1 MKTIKQKLLMI
12 AVLFFSFI
20 MLVSVGFMPREAS
33 ATEGTFSTE
42 NFEMCKGAEVRTDG
56 DASGIRFVAKL
67 GDTLPEYENLTY
79 NMMIVPNAYIDK
91 YNTEGALNDNW
102 YEGLKEA
109 LEADETVA
117 NKTIISMQT
126 APFYSNEVV
135 VGEEGYYI
143 RGTLSNVKYNNINIE
158 WFGMGYLTYTNL
170 DGETEYVYAKITE
183 ESANVRNLVYCASGY
198 LNVNDYS
205 SEEKAAEKEVLTN
218 FVAQGINKV
227 TGNVAEENK
236 NDRTQ
241 LNQVIEE
248 MEESAS
254 EIVNMLPADTAS
266 WTTSVPDGVKL
277 HVVYGAEDNGYASI
291 DQAGVITGILGDNNA
306 QTTKNVTMKVLGKT
320 YEKPVHVYTVKAEIA
335 EEAVE
340 IFSKGGTFGGE
351 EFNNS
356 AELAVTA
363 HVDGEPVENAV
374 WSSTNTSVATV
385 EDGKVVAEFKEEMFE
400 SETVS
405 VSFSFE
411 FAGKT
416 FESNKCSVKVSFP
429 VAYKTTP
436 FPYGD
441 LIQKVFNE
449 ENVLVETTEDIKLG
463 NDFGA
468 VTSFKSVDGAKEL
481 LVDGKTNAN
490 VYGAQETGEKE
501 FIVVSANGYAYK
513 VKATVVNYAIGND
526 TAELDYFFN
535 SYKDDTTSSTDG
547 SLYSTKG
554 TYVILSADVEGYK
567 GTTANSNAY
576 YAGTFDGRG
585 HSIKYVSKPTAMVK
599 GVFGT
604 ILAKGGVIKNTAFIG
619 VSKSKAAGGGLVH
632 TSYGH
637 IDNCYVAILM
647 GTVAATGAQ
656 GGICCSNGGT
666 ITNTIVNVT
675 GAVESTKDRGT
686 ICSSSSGTI
695 NNCFS
700 IGREDIDSV
709 IGNVSIENDATLA
722 FSVNELK
729 TLIGKDLPET
739 YNAYW
744 NYTESGLSFGNTQ
757 VLTFSVAE

>member
-20 MLVSVGFMPREAS
+20 MLISVGLMPREAS

-79 NMMIVPNAYIDK
+79 NMMIVPNAYIAK
-91 YNTEGALNDNW
+91 YNAEGALNDNW

-143 RGTLSNVKYNNINIE
+143 RGTLSNVKYDNINIE

-170 DGETEYVYAKITE
+170 DGETEYVYANITE
-183 ESANVRNLVYCASGY
+183 EGTNVRNLVYCASGY
-198 LNVNDYS
+198 LNVYDYS

-218 FVAQGINKV
+218 FVAQGINKAA
-227 TGNVAEENK
+227 GNVTEENK
-236 NDRTQ
+236 NDRTY
-241 LNQVIEE
+241 LNQGIQAIEE
-248 MEESAS
+248 SVS
-254 EIVNMLPADTAS
+254 ETVNMLPEDTAS
-266 WTTSVPDGVKL
+266 WTTGVPAGVKL

-335 EEAVE
+335 EETVE

-363 HVDGEPVENAV
+363 HVDGVPVENAI
-374 WSSTNTSVATV
+374 WASTDTSVATV
-385 EDGKVVAEFKEEMFE
+385 EDGEVVAEFKEEMFE

-429 VAYKTTP
+429 VAYKTAP
-436 FPYGD
+436 FAYGD

-449 ENVLVETTEDIKLG
+449 ENVLVETKEEIKLD
-463 NDFGA
+463 NNFGT

-490 VYGAQETGEKE
+490 VYGAQEAGEKE

-513 VKATVVNYAIGND
+513 VKATVVNYAIGNE
-526 TAELDYFFN
+526 AQLFYFFE
-535 SYKDDTTSSTDG
+535 SYKTATVNDETNPTI
-547 SLYSTKG
+547 G
-554 TYVILSADVEGYK
+554 TYVVLSTDFSYTK
-567 GTTANSNAY
+567 GHAVNTKSTFY
-576 YAGTFDGRG
+576 CGTFDGRG
-585 HSIKYVSKPTAMVK
+585 HAITLSYDAYKWF
-599 GVFGT
+599 FGRD
-604 ILAKGGVIKNTAFIG
+604 IGAEGVIKNTAFLG
-619 VSKSKAAGGGLVH
+619 LKKTTAAGGGLAHVLSG
-632 TSYGH
+632 TV
-637 IDNCYVAILM
+637 DNCYIEIIM
-647 GTVAATGAQ
+647 KATDKAC
-656 GGICCSNGGT
+656 GGVCYKNEGT
-666 ITNTIVNVT
+666 IANTIVNVT
-675 GAVESTKDRGT
+675 SSASTTVSNKAT
-686 ICSSSSGTI
+686 LCCSGTATS
-695 NNCFS
+695 NTDFDTCFS
-700 IGREDIDSV
+700 IGVADKV
-709 IGNVSIENDATLA
+709 IYAAATKTNNVVLSAD
-722 FSVNELK
+722 ELK
-729 TLIGKDLPET
+729 DKIGTALPT
-739 YNAYW
+739 SYNSHW
-744 NYTESGLSFGNTQ
+744 NYTDTGLWFGNAQ